1 MMKINEFES
10 LVCLAQEYIV
20 SYPEIKDSRMLSF
33 DINSMFELFKLG
45 YAILRFTLVIL
56 YEANNL

>member
-1 MMKINEFES
+1 
-10 LVCLAQEYIV
+10 
-20 SYPEIKDSRMLSF
+20 
-33 DINSMFELFKLG
+33 MFELFKLG